1 MRKHFLAAATVALAI
16 SGVALAQVPREPV
29 TVFTASDVF
38 RLESASNPQILP
50 DGKLVA
56 YVRVSGDIMA
66 DRFRR
71 SIWVVDETGANHW
84 PLAQGK
90 GNYSSP
96 VWSPDGKSIAY
107 IAAEDG
113 GPEVRTFDMAS
124 RRSASLGRVPTG
136 AQNLAWSPDGKT
148 LAFESFVKES
158 GPRAAPLPPK
168 PEGAQWAEP
177 AKVYGTINYRA
188 DGEGLVETGY
198 TQIFVL
204 PIDGGTPRQLTYSQ
218 RNHDGRLSFS
228 PDGKTLLFSA
238 NAEDDWEYN
247 PQNSEIYSLDVA
259 SGSIK
264 RLTTRVGPDDGPAM
278 SPNGKLIAYT
288 GFDEKNLSYQVTDLY
303 VANADGSNPRLLTS
317 GFDRDVG
324 SPQWA
329 GDGTIWFRYED
340 QGLTK
345 LARIAPTGGKITTVA
360 TDLVGSAVDRP
371 YSGGEF
377 TVNRS
382 GRYAATVGDSARPAE
397 VAIFNGTKATT
408 LTNLNADVFTGKQI
422 PSAEQLTTPSSFD
435 QRPIEA
441 WVVKP
446 PNFDP
451 AKRYPMLLEIHG
463 GPHTAYGPAFAAEA
477 QMYAAAGYVVVY
489 SNPRGSTS
497 YGGEFGN
504 LIHHNY
510 PSQDYDDLM
519 SVTDAV
525 IAKYPIDTTKLFV
538 TGGSGGGVLTAW
550 IVGTNNRF
558 AAAMVQKPVINWTS
572 HVLSADGGVFYARYW
587 FGEKPWEPGAQARYW
602 ARSPLSKVGNVKT
615 PTAVLVGEEDNRTPH
630 TEAEQYYQALQIQKV
645 PTELVLIPG
654 ASHNIAGRPTGL
666 IAKTNNTLAWFARYG
681 GSPVPD
687 PVTGESKASN

>member
-1 MRKHFLAAATVALAI
+1 
-16 SGVALAQVPREPV
+16 
-29 TVFTASDVF
+29 
-38 RLESASNPQILP
+38 
-50 DGKLVA
+50 
-56 YVRVSGDIMA
+56 MA
-66 DRFRR
+66 
-71 SIWVVDETGANHW
+71 N
-84 PLAQGK
+84 
-90 GNYSSP
+90 
-96 VWSPDGKSIAY
+96 
-107 IAAEDG
+107 
-113 GPEVRTFDMAS
+113 
-124 RRSASLGRVPTG
+124 
-136 AQNLAWSPDGKT
+136 
-148 LAFESFVKES
+148 
-158 GPRAAPLPPK
+158 
-168 PEGAQWAEP
+168 
-177 AKVYGTINYRA
+177 
-188 DGEGLVETGY
+188 GLVDVGF

-204 PIDGGTPRQLTYSQ
+204 PVDGGTPRQLTYAE

-247 PQNSEIYSLDVA
+247 PQNSDLYSLDVA
-259 SGSIK
+259 SGAIK

-303 VANADGSNPRLLTS
+303 VANADGSNPRLLTAN
-317 GFDRDVG
+317 FDRDVA

-329 GDGTIWFRYED
+329 GDGAIWFRYEE

-360 TDLVGSAVDRP
+360 TDLMGAAVDRP

-377 TVNRS
+377 SVNRA
-382 GRYAATVGDSARPAE
+382 GRYAATVGDSARPSD
-397 VAIFNGTKATT
+397 VALFNGTKATT
-408 LTNLNADVFTGKQI
+408 LTNLNSDVFTGKQI
-422 PSAEQLTTPSSFD
+422 PSAELLTTPSSFD
-435 QRPIEA
+435 KRPIEA

-525 IAKYPIDTTKLFV
+525 IAKYSDRHHQALRHR
-538 TGGSGGGVLTAW
+538 
-550 IVGTNNRF
+550 RF
-558 AAAMVQKPVINWTS
+558 RRRR
-572 HVLSADGGVFYARYW
+572 ADGVDRRHEQPLRRRHGAEAGDQLDQPRSLRRWRRVLRPLLVRREAVGARRA
-587 FGEKPWEPGAQARYW
+587 GALLGPLAALEGRQCENAHRRSRRRGRQPHAPHAKRSSTIRPCRSRRCRPNWSSSRARRTISL
-602 ARSPLSKVGNVKT
+602 AAPPASSPRPTTRSP
-615 PTAVLVGEEDNRTPH
+615 
-630 TEAEQYYQALQIQKV
+630 
-645 PTELVLIPG
+645 
-654 ASHNIAGRPTGL
+654 
-666 IAKTNNTLAWFARYG
+666 
-681 GSPVPD
+681 GSPAMAARPF
-687 PVTGESKASN
+687 PIR